1 MSFFTNSKILT
12 ISLDEDLLKI
22 LHIKK
27 GAKSI
32 ELLNAEVFDLQDLSF
47 QDLDFSKKAQT
58 EDFVNQVKIFL
69 QKNKISTKVINL
81 VIPEKYVFKYNFEVD
96 AEILEKSVIK
106 SAIEKVAKILNLD
119 EEEFHFDFVNLD
131 KKVQQKNE
139 QKNQNTEN
147 SNLNSLQL
155 QTFSVKK
162 SIILNLKMA
171 FKASNLKL
179 EVIDLAEFCI
189 QRWLS
194 ASGFFEKTKKQI
206 FIDKLNLAKETNL
219 LNSMNLNIGL
229 ALRFENSE
237 NLSKKNKSLK
247 TSQIA
252 EIAAIKQL
260 NFVNWRDKGNKK
272 RRNLF
277 KKAVL
282 FSSLFYIFLIL
293 AVILPLNFY
302 KNQLSQEDEK
312 LRVFAQNKSE
322 EVKNFLDFIQ
332 QNKSSLDFA
341 LLFEKSKS
349 INLEFFQILEK
360 IAQKDS
366 SIKLENLI
374 RSKNKL
380 ILKGLVK
387 SEDKIQA
394 WIFELQKFKIFS
406 SVRLIS
412 LDLSSDN
419 KNSNLKN
426 YLKFELEIELE
437 NKKNKI

>member
-179 EVIDLAEFCI
+179 EVIDLAEFCN

-206 FIDKLNLAKETNL
+206 FINKLNLAKETNL

-341 LLFEKSKS
+341 LLFEKSK
-349 INLEFFQILEK
+349 K
-360 IAQKDS
+360 
-366 SIKLENLI
+366 
-374 RSKNKL
+374 
-380 ILKGLVK
+380 
-387 SEDKIQA
+387 
-394 WIFELQKFKIFS
+394 
-406 SVRLIS
+406 
-412 LDLSSDN
+412 
-419 KNSNLKN
+419 
-426 YLKFELEIELE
+426 
-437 NKKNKI
+437 